1 MLLKEIFL
9 KEDDRSTAVFAWG
22 RMNPPTIG
30 HQKLI
35 EKLIATAQKAN
46 GKAYLFL
53 THTQNNKKDPLSF
66 AEKQKYI
73 QQFYP
78 DLAVGDPAVKT
89 IIQALQKIQAEGR
102 TRVVMVVGSDRV
114 AEFEKLLNQYNGKPD
129 KQGNELYKFDLSLI
143 HI

>member
-114 AEFEKLLNQYNGKPD
+114 AEFE
-129 KQGNELYKFDLSLI
+129 
-143 HI
+143 